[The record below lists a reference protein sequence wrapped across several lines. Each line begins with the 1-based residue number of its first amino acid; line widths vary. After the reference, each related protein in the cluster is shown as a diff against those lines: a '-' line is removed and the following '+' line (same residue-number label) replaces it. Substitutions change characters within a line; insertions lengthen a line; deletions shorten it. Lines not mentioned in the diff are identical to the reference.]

1 MYMTLGK
8 VAAMLD
14 SSLGIAR
21 KWCEEN
27 KIRAFS
33 LGVGRGRGMR
43 YLAVDIDNALNKQV
57 ITLGKEEKKKNIV
70 PRFRPLANK
79 SLKEQVNLICGD
91 KHVVQ

>member
-1 MYMTLGK
+1 MYMSIHK
-8 VAAMLD
+8 VASMLD

-43 YLAVDIDNALNKQV
+43 YMAVDVEIALDQQIFTLAKTENKKQ
-57 ITLGKEEKKKNIV
+57 TV
-70 PRFRPLANK
+70 PRFRPLK
-79 SLKEQVNLICGD
+79 GKTLQEQTALIYSQY
-91 KHVVQ
+91 KIQ